1 MAEDA
6 RKIFSRSF
14 YLSEQQIL
22 SLYVH
27 LGNPKAL
34 LIQLRLCFP
43 GIYDVMWEAHCSM
56 DKISRLGDVNS
67 EFLPLILHNTY
78 LMSEMYTTC

>member
-1 MAEDA
+1 MAGDA
-6 RKIFSRSF
+6 RKVFSRSF

-34 LIQLRLCFP
+34 LPQLKLCFP
-43 GIYDVMWEAHCSM
+43 GIHDVVWEAHCSM
-56 DKISRLGDVNS
+56 ENISNLGDVNS
-67 EFLPLILHNTY
+67 EFLL
-78 LMSEMYTTC
+78 